1 MFLVWLISVPLLLF
15 LVWAVVTDLRR
26 RRSGRDTLRYHDVDR
41 AARTVRTQSEAKG
54 TEWGAGGL

>member
-26 RRSGRDTLRYHDVDR
+26 RRAGRVATTDHSVDR
-41 AARTVRTQSEAKG
+41 AARTTRTESETKG
-54 TEWGAGGL
+54 TEWGAGGF

>member
-26 RRSGRDTLRYHDVDR
+26 RRAGRDALKYHSVDR
-41 AARTVRTQSEAKG
+41 AARTARTESEAKG
-54 TEWGAGGL
+54 SEWGAGGL